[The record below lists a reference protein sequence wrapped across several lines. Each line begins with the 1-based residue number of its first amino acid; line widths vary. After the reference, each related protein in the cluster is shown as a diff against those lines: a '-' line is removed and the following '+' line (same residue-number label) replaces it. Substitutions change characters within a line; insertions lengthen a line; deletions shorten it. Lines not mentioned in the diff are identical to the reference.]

1 MRTQYYQYIICHIIY
16 IYIHTYCIYII
27 LYSIYPCICQSVAS
41 ALNEEESA
49 HAKCANLWPRSYT
62 QLAAE
67 LNLGNA
73 SAHSLYFIRI
83 SRPWLGRDDCF
94 QQKVG
99 RLPQNARCRKE
110 KRSSEGLQAQMAD
123 INTKRMSPHQ
133 INPILPKRSQKHSA
147 ARLRRLQISTLAGSN
162 SASLWVVRMEKSNMK
177 RYEKYSM
184 KRTRGCLCA
193 VVVGTIFNF
202 SDLAGKWGRNWWC
215 NLNCHDSA
223 GFHSNLGSFET
234 GAIFESPSSWSSSHC
249 FLASSGI
256 QVI

>member
-1 MRTQYYQYIICHIIY
+1 MSYNIY
-16 IYIHTYCIYII
+16 IYILIHINIYI
-27 LYSIYPCICQSVAS
+27 YICQSVAS

-49 HAKCANLWPRSYT
+49 RAKCANLWPKSYT

-94 QQKVG
+94 QQKVR

-110 KRSSEGLQAQMAD
+110 KQSSEGLQAQMAN

-177 RYEKYSM
+177 S
-184 KRTRGCLCA
+184 TVWRGHA
-193 VVVGTIFNF
+193 
-202 SDLAGKWGRNWWC
+202 DA
-215 NLNCHDSA
+215 SA
-223 GFHSNLGSFET
+223 LLSLVLSST
-234 GAIFESPSSWSSSHC
+234 SATSLESEG
-249 FLASSGI
+249 GI
-256 QVI
+256 DDVI